1 MLTRSRILGFAVVAA
16 VVVGG
21 AATGAALARQ
31 DGASPIQAALAKT
44 AAAGSSRFT
53 FAFTVSGVK
62 GLPGGGGAISLT
74 GSGASDTKHGNASLS
89 LNLGA
94 LAKTLGAAA
103 GGTSLP
109 PTIDVVVV
117 HNVVYV
123 HLAALAKQLS
133 PTTPGKEWLK
143 IDAKSL
149 PKSATGGANLG
160 QLSTLNP
167 QQALAAL
174 SNAVS
179 VKKLGSAKVRG
190 TATTHYAGT
199 LDLTRLSG
207 VVPKAQQSSFA
218 QSLKKAGLTTVP
230 FDVWIDGHSL
240 LSRLSVRVDHLKAG
254 TAGTASIRAS
264 FDIFDYGVKLKI
276 AAPPASKTVDA
287 GKLLAGLAGGT
298 G

>member
-1 MLTRSRILGFAVVAA
+1 MLTRSRILGFAVVA
-16 VVVGG
+16 VVVAGG
-21 AATGAALARQ
+21 VATGTGLARQ
-31 DGASPIQAALAKT
+31 DAASPLQAALAKT

-53 FAFTVSGVK
+53 FAFTISGVK
-62 GLPGGGGAISLT
+62 GLPGGGAIALT

-103 GGTSLP
+103 GGASLP
-109 PTIDVVVV
+109 PKIDVVIV

-160 QLSTLNP
+160 QLSAINQ

-179 VKKLGSAKVRG
+179 VKKLGSEKVRG
-190 TATTHYAGT
+190 TATTHYAGK

-207 VVPKAQQSSFA
+207 LVPKAQQSSFA

>member
-1 MLTRSRILGFAVVAA
+1 MLTRSRILGFVVVAA

-31 DGASPIQAALAKT
+31 DGASPVQAALAKT

-62 GLPGGGGAISLT
+62 GLPGGGAISLT
-74 GSGASDTKHGNASLS
+74 GSGGSDTKHGNASLS

-160 QLSTLNP
+160 QLSTVNP

-190 TATTHYAGT
+190 KATTHYAGT

-207 VVPKAQQSSFA
+207 LVPKAQQSSFA
-218 QSLKKAGLTTVP
+218 QSLKKAGVTTVP

-240 LSRLSVRVDHLKAG
+240 LSRLSVRVDHLKTG

-264 FDIFDYGVKLKI
+264 FDIFDYGAKLKI